1 MRVRLMCFAALMLG
15 IFAATSALAE
25 LPDFTSVAEEAG
37 QAVVNISTVKL
48 VGPSQRMS
56 RGRQSPMEEFF
67 ERFFGSVPKPRK
79 QRSLGSGFVI
89 SSDGTIVTNY
99 HVIAN
104 AQEIKVNLQ
113 NRQESFDAEVV
124 GSDPATDLALL
135 RIDAQNLP
143 VLEMADSENLQ
154 TGEWVVAIGNPF
166 GLKHTVTSGIISA
179 KGRVIGAG
187 PYDDFLQTDASIN
200 PGNSGGPLLNM
211 DGEVVGINTAIV
223 AAGEGIGF
231 AVPTSMA
238 RDVIAQLKRY
248 QRVKRGWLGITIQ
261 DVTPEVARALD
272 MKEPRGGL
280 VASVQPGGPAD
291 RAGLTSGDVIL
302 EVNGQPVE
310 DGSELTRTI
319 GRLQP
324 GSEARLAV
332 WRKGAQQ
339 TFEVTLGDRGKQTR
353 TAQPSME
360 QDKEQEA
367 KLGVKLKPLT
377 EREARALQ
385 LESAEGLL
393 VAGVMP
399 DSLAARHGIK
409 PGDVILRANG
419 QSATS
424 IKTFREVVLEAMDT
438 KGVLMLHINRR
449 GTKLFV
455 TIPMEGGEG

>member
-1 MRVRLMCFAALMLG
+1 MT
-15 IFAATSALAE
+15 IFLATSAPAR
-25 LPDFTSVAEEAG
+25 LPDFTSIAEKAG
-37 QAVVNISTVKL
+37 KAVVNISTVKL
-48 VGPSQRMS
+48 VGSSQGMTQ
-56 RGRQSPMEEFF
+56 GRQNPMEEFF
-67 ERFFGSVPKPRK
+67 ERFFGGIPKPRK
-79 QRSLGSGFVI
+79 QRSLGSGFII
-89 SSDGTIVTNY
+89 STDGIIVTNY

-113 NRQESFDAEVV
+113 NREESFDAEVV
-124 GSDPATDLALL
+124 GKDPATDLALL
-135 RIDAQNLP
+135 RIEAEDLP
-143 VLEMADSENLQ
+143 VLEMGDSENIQ
-154 TGEWVVAIGNPF
+154 PGEWVVAIGNPF

-238 RDVIAQLKRY
+238 REIIAQLKKY
-248 QRVKRGWLGITIQ
+248 QRVKRGWLGITVQ
-261 DVTPEVARALD
+261 DVTQEVARALD
-272 MKEPRGGL
+272 LKEPRGGL

-310 DGSELTRTI
+310 DGGELTRTI

-324 GSEARLAV
+324 GVEASLTV

-339 TFEVTLGDRGKQTR
+339 TFEVTLGDRGEQTQA
-353 TAQPSME
+353 AQPSRE

-377 EREARALQ
+377 EREARALG
-385 LESAEGLL
+385 LENAEGLL
-393 VAGVMP
+393 VAGVLP
-399 DSLAARHGIK
+399 DSMAARHGIK
-409 PGDVILRANG
+409 PGDVILKANG
-419 QSATS
+419 QPTTS
-424 IKTFREVVLEAMDT
+424 IETFRDVVLEAMGT
-438 KGVLMLHINRR
+438 EGVLMLHINRR

-455 TIPMEGGEG
+455 TMPMEKGES

>member
-1 MRVRLMCFAALMLG
+1 MCLATLLIGFF
-15 IFAATSALAE
+15 IATSAPAK
-25 LPDFTSVAEEAG
+25 LPDFTSIAEKAG
-37 QAVVNISTVKL
+37 KAVVNISTVKL
-48 VGPSQRMS
+48 VDPSQGMAQ
-56 RGRQSPMEEFF
+56 GRQNPMEEFF
-67 ERFFGSVPKPRK
+67 ERFFGGIPKPRK
-79 QRSLGSGFVI
+79 QRSLGSGFII
-89 SSDGTIVTNY
+89 SADGTIVTNY

-113 NRQESFDAEVV
+113 NREESFDAEVM
-124 GSDPATDLALL
+124 GKDPATDLALL
-135 RIDAQNLP
+135 RIEAEDLP
-143 VLEMADSENLQ
+143 VLEMGDSENIQ
-154 TGEWVVAIGNPF
+154 PGEWVVAIGNPF

-211 DGEVVGINTAIV
+211 DGDVVGINTAIV

-238 RDVIAQLKRY
+238 REVIAQLKKY
-248 QRVKRGWLGITIQ
+248 QRVKRGWLGITVQ
-261 DVTPEVARALD
+261 DVTREVARALD
-272 MKEPRGGL
+272 LQEPRGGL
-280 VASVQPGGPAD
+280 VASVQPGGPAA

-319 GRLQP
+319 GRLEP
-324 GSEARLAV
+324 GAEASLTV

-339 TFEVTLGDRGKQTR
+339 TFEVTLGDRGKQTQ
-353 TAQPSME
+353 AGQPSIE

-377 EREARALQ
+377 EREARALG

-409 PGDVILRANG
+409 PGDVILKANG
-419 QSATS
+419 RSTTS
-424 IKTFREVVLEAMDT
+424 VETFRDVVLEAMDT

-455 TIPMEGGEG
+455 TIPMEDGKS